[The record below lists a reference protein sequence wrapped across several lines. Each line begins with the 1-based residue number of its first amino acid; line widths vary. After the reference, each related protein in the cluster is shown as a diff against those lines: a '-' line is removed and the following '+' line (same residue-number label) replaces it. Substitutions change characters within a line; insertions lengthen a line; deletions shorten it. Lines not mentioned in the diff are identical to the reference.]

1 MNRHEMFARQKKADL
16 LMEAIRTHGLTLQ
29 DVLAADELDWK
40 ILATAAKVNL
50 PSVTTRNVIIDIMK
64 REDLEADQK
73 AEQKWEE
80 NQQMESGA
88 DRTPPRE

>member
-50 PSVTTRNVIIDIMK
+50 PSVTTRNVIIEIMK
-64 REDLEADQK
+64 RQAHDADQK
-73 AEQKWEE
+73 SEAKWEE
-80 NQQMESGA
+80 SQEYGA
-88 DRTPPRE
+88 NRCPERE